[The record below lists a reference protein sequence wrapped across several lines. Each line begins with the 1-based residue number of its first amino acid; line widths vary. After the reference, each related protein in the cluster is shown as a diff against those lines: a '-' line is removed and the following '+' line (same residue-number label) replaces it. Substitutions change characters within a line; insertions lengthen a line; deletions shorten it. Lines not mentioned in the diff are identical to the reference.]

1 MKLMQWMLERADR
14 MVSATWD
21 LRRCAL
27 SYRLYIV
34 TPRQGRHAVRRR
46 LLRKLLRE
54 ATGAP
59 DGGNHVTT

>member
-1 MKLMQWMLERADR
+1 MRLMQCLLEQADR

-34 TPRQGRHAVRRR
+34 TPRQGRHTVRRR
-46 LLRKLLRE
+46 LLRKLLKE
-54 ATGAP
+54 
-59 DGGNHVTT
+59 TTMAHCSLASRS